1 MAENI
6 IKLRVDS
13 EEYEGK
19 IKRAAQGLQALGQ
32 NLRSAGKTFADADKD
47 AVKFAKELGNMQTV
61 SNTARGKIS
70 ELSAA
75 FVNLKSDYMKM
86 TDAEKQS
93 PIGQAMS
100 KSLEELKNRTID
112 AKRELEDLN
121 NELNTMKTA
130 ETSSGGGS
138 GGLFSSDKLSGM
150 LQVFGGNVMTKIAG
164 AGMNFASE
172 LGDMVQQGIELAKQ
186 GEGIRIAFERLGRGD
201 ILDGLR
207 QATHGTVTDIE
218 LMKAAVK
225 FNDFKLP
232 VEELGTMLAF
242 AQQKAKDTGQSVD
255 YMVDSIVT
263 GLGRK
268 SLMILDNLGLSAAEI
283 KDKMA
288 ETGDMTKAVGAII
301 REQMSKAGDY
311 VETAADRAAQANV
324 SLQNKMEELGRK
336 FAPLEEASNNFWT
349 SMKIGI
355 LDVIGGPLT
364 NLLNKL
370 TEAGRLMNA
379 YGQMGGSGKVGR
391 MTANLAGA
399 REENRQSIYQ
409 QQQAKIWDYINRRE
423 NYMKDRQRWVSGGGQ
438 NEELRQRLIDQ
449 AKSFGTSNV
458 NDIQAQIDAAKKML
472 AEYQQA
478 AKQIL
483 TPVKADI
490 DTKGA
495 EQNVESLKVKLIE
508 LETQRKK
515 AIAAGDTDLS
525 KNLAKQINQ
534 VKADIKGLGGST
546 TSAKKVSVVPT
557 EGSIDAQTKKVQDLQ
572 KAWRSA
578 ADDTS
583 REEIK
588 KQIDEAQFAL
598 DKMLGKVKDRPKMEA
613 VEMKLPEGGIGSLV
627 QDTRTRQENG
637 LAVLKQKIKLEI
649 DQEALKADTN
659 TLQTILK
666 DAIQNGITDLDFQ
679 LMGLGD
685 EIAKGF
691 NIPDEKW
698 NEIIEQYNAKL
709 KEKGLGPLN
718 LDLATGKTDTN
729 KGVKASDDLSKMNQ
743 DVSKMSSSI
752 NGIFSGIQQMGFDI
766 PEGMSEMLGALQG
779 MTTIMT
785 TITAI
790 LSVIEATTSV
800 TAATS
805 AVKSIPVIGW
815 ALAHGGIVHA
825 AGGYQ
830 IPGNHMS
837 GDMVPAMVN
846 SGELVL
852 NKAQQGNLASQL
864 QDNERGGGYTP
875 SHVSGEQIWIAL
887 NNYTRR
893 TGQGELVTWK

>member
-1 MAENI
+1 MADNI
-6 IKLRVDS
+6 IKLKVDS
-13 EEYEGK
+13 DEYQSK
-19 IKRAAQGLQALGQ
+19 IKRASQGLQALG
-32 NLRSAGKTFADADKD
+32 RSLHDAGKTFADADEKQ
-47 AVKFAKELGNMQTV
+47 VEFAKELGKMQTV

-75 FVNLKSDYMKM
+75 FVNLKSDYLNM

-93 PIGQAMS
+93 PIGQAMA
-100 KSLEELKNRTID
+100 KSLDELKNRTIA
-112 AKRELEDLN
+112 AKQELEDLN
-121 NELNTMKTA
+121 KELTGMKTPQIGG
-130 ETSSGGGS
+130 GGGS
-138 GGLFSSDKLSGM
+138 QFSGDKLSGM
-150 LQVFGGNVMTKIAG
+150 LQVFGGNLMTKAAG
-164 AGMNFASE
+164 FATGFVAE
-172 LGDMVQQGIELAKQ
+172 IGDAVKQGIELAKA
-186 GEGIRIAFERLGRGD
+186 GEGIRIAFERLNRPG
-201 ILDGLR
+201 ILSNLR
-207 QATHGTVTDIE
+207 EATHGTVTDLE

-232 VEELGTMLAF
+232 LEELGTMLAF

-283 KDKMA
+283 KEKMA
-288 ETGDMTKAVGAII
+288 ETGDMTKAVGEII
-301 REQMSKAGDY
+301 REQMSQAGDY
-311 VETAADRAAQANV
+311 IETAADRATKADVDLKNA
-324 SLQNKMEELGRK
+324 MEELGRT
-336 FAPLEEASNNFWT
+336 FQPLSDAGT
-349 SMKIGI
+349 SMFKNLEIGA
-355 LDVIGGPLT
+355 L
-364 NLLNKL
+364 NLLNNAIKPL
-370 TEAGRLMNA
+370 INALTAAGRMRSLYNAQSKTNNVKIQEFLAGLSNSEMPERQHQINLAYYDKQINSFKQYLADYKTWQKDKTAVGAYDRMQAFTKSTGLSMYSDVQEQMEVIKKQKTDYANAAKDFLNTKVNIDTTEAI
-379 YGQMGGSGKVGR
+379 
-391 MTANLAGA
+391 
-399 REENRQSIYQ
+399 QSLDGLN
-409 QQQAKIWDYINRRE
+409 K
-423 NYMKDRQRWVSGGGQ
+423 KLK
-438 NEELRQRLIDQ
+438 ELQ
-449 AKSFGTSNV
+449 
-458 NDIQAQIDAAKKML
+458 
-472 AEYQQA
+472 E
-478 AKQIL
+478 
-483 TPVKADI
+483 
-490 DTKGA
+490 
-495 EQNVESLKVKLIE
+495 
-508 LETQRKK
+508 QRKK
-515 AIAAGDTDLS
+515 VAAGSDEAKRLDTE
-525 KNLAKQINQ
+525 IRQ
-534 VKADIKGLGGST
+534 VKADIKVLRGTGST
-546 TSAKKVSVVPT
+546 TNHNVTVVPI

-572 KAWRSA
+572 KAWRAA

-649 DQEALKADTN
+649 DQEALKVDTN

-691 NIPDEKW
+691 NITDEKW

-718 LDLATGKTDTN
+718 IDLATGKTDTN

-830 IPGNHMS
+830 IPGNYMS